1 MRAVLLGIA
10 LLGCGAPAPHPALYA
25 AGSDKDDGHGLLARA
40 SSTLLTNDHDGV
52 EPSPFP
58 ARSRRTA
65 YGGDTYGGDA
75 YGGGGGAYGGAHYG
89 NYAPPGW
96 TYPSANRTPHYT
108 SLAGLT
114 GVVEGVVTWRGAPPA
129 KLATSCGAIEP
140 LHVGTDHAIAGAL
153 VYIER
158 ITTGRKLAHEGGERR
173 PSTVGGVIAKH
184 GCAFVPAVQLVTPVP
199 AALSIHGDAART
211 TLRITTATGTS
222 SSADLQEAGRVAL
235 QVRPGVTRVE
245 ADDGTLAAAWVV
257 ALETPS
263 YAITD
268 DAGRF
273 RIEELAPGTYDVS
286 FWLSPIP
293 SVVDGKLRYGA
304 PVIAHRSIT
313 VGPARP
319 AHLDVAL
326 GR

>member
-1 MRAVLLGIA
+1 MRAALLGIA
-10 LLGCGAPAPHPALYA
+10 LVGCGSPTPRPTLYA

-40 SSTLLTNDHDGV
+40 SATLLTSEGA
-52 EPSPFP
+52 EPSSFP

-65 YGGDTYGGDA
+65 YGGSTYGGDA
-75 YGGGGGAYGGAHYG
+75 YGGSGAAYGGAHYG
-89 NYAPPGW
+89 NYAPPAW
-96 TYPSANRTPHYT
+96 TYPSVNRAPHYT

-129 KLATSCGAIEP
+129 RLATSCGAIEP

-158 ITTGRKLAHEGGERR
+158 ITTGRTLAHEGGERR
-173 PSTVGGVIAKH
+173 PSTVGGVIVKH
-184 GCAFVPAVQLVTPVP
+184 GCAFVPAVQLVTPLP
-199 AALSIHGDAART
+199 AALSIHGDATPT

-222 SSADLQEAGRVAL
+222 SSIDLQEAGRVAL

-273 RIEELAPGTYDVS
+273 RIEELAAGTYDVS
-286 FWLSPIP
+286 FWLPPIP
-293 SVVDGKLRYGA
+293 AVVDGKLGYGA
-304 PVIAHRSIT
+304 PVISHRSIT
-313 VGPARP
+313 VTTALP